1 VSQKKKLNPRDLWP
15 RFSKELGMGMFSRPV
30 RFLVLL
36 NGDMIALME
45 ELRGDSWA
53 IFATEHAN
61 GKITKSPV
69 YRMRSVAEVMF
80 REIADEITEP
90 EKERLFKQATAVP
103 YEQASSDQKLRIAN
117 DCLEYMRLK
126 TCDDEAVYADRDR
139 AQGFT
144 LEEAEFCIRE
154 TLDAYTRQTAQEAA
168 E

>member
-1 VSQKKKLNPRDLWP
+1 VSEKLFHIFRPLRMLSISNLAVGLGQNIDTNKYHVVEWHTNPP
-15 RFSKELGMGMFSRPV
+15 TVSRPYG
-30 RFLVLL
+30 
-36 NGDMIALME
+36 N
-45 ELRGDSWA
+45 
-53 IFATEHAN
+53 
-61 GKITKSPV
+61 
-69 YRMRSVAEVMF
+69 RSVATAAFME
-80 REIADEITEP
+80 RCEALAEP

-103 YEQASSDQKLRIAN
+103 YEQTSSEQKLRIAN

-144 LEEAEFCIRE
+144 LEEAESYIRE